1 MKMVKNKFAVGF
13 FFIASL
19 LCANAQARNHS
30 KEFEACVSGARS
42 SEGQSVCFTDE
53 IVRQKKRL
61 NIAYLNLSRRLP
73 SDVKGDLDKVQRD
86 WVKWRDEN
94 YNFLS
99 EKIAVNFNTA
109 RVVGQN
115 FLLNSIYDRAD
126 ELEMMID
133 EIGR

>member
-1 MKMVKNKFAVGF
+1 MKMVKNKFALGI

-19 LCANAQARNHS
+19 LCANAQARNYS
-30 KEFEACVSGARS
+30 KEFEACVSGAKS
-42 SEGQSVCFTDE
+42 SEGQSACFTDE

-86 WVKWRDEN
+86 WVRWRDEN